1 MLRQEDYHWFKDNL
15 DYIELKANLGYIVKS
30 SPAWATIQESMLT
43 VDGKSGWR

>member
-1 MLRQEDYHWFKDNL
+1 MPITPESETETWQEF
-15 DYIELKANLGYIVKS
+15 EANLGYIVKS